1 MATMTIINV
10 KGDNAGSIEVSDAVF
25 NVEPNVHCVRQALLA
40 YEANQRQGTH
50 STKTRGMVSGGG
62 RKPWRQKGT
71 GRARQGSIRA
81 PQWRGG
87 AIIFGPQPRDYTQ
100 KVNKRVK
107 RAALASA
114 LSDLRRQ
121 DRIKVVEKL
130 ALDEIKTKKFVELL
144 QGIGVVNEKRVLVVT
159 PQPDNTILRSAR
171 NLPNVLVIPANN
183 VNIYCLL
190 TCDALVTTPEAIK
203 QLEEAIA

>member
-1 MATMTIINV
+1 MTSMTVINIQ
-10 KGDNAGSIEVSDAVF
+10 GTPTGAIELRDDVF
-25 NVEPNVHCVRQALLA
+25 AIDPNRNCVRQALLA
-40 YEANQRQGTH
+40 FEANQRQGTH

-87 AIIFGPQPRDYTQ
+87 AIIFGPLPRDYNQ
-100 KVNKRVK
+100 KINKKVK

-114 LSDLRRQ
+114 LSDLVRQ
-121 DRIKVVEKL
+121 NRIKVL
-130 ALDEIKTKKFVELL
+130 DALTVDEIKTKKFRAILES
-144 QGIGVVNEKRVLVVT
+144 IGVANEKRVLVLT
-159 PQPDNTILRSAR
+159 AEPDDKILRSAR
-171 NLPNVLVIPANN
+171 NLPNVLVIPVNN

-190 TCDALVTTPEAIK
+190 TCDVLVTTSDAIK
-203 QLEEAIA
+203 RLEEAIA

>member
-1 MATMTIINV
+1 MASLTVINV
-10 KGDNAGSIEVSDAVF
+10 KGDATGSVSVRDDVF
-25 NVEPNVHCVRQALLA
+25 AVEPNVNCVRQALLA

-87 AIIFGPQPRDYTQ
+87 AIIFGPQPRDYRQ
-100 KVNKRVK
+100 KLNKKVK
-107 RAALASA
+107 RAAIASA
-114 LSDLRRQ
+114 LSDLVRQ
-121 DRIKVVEKL
+121 NRLKVVDSL
-130 ALDEIKTKKFVELL
+130 ALDEIKTKKFLGILE
-144 QGIGVVNEKRVLVVT
+144 GIGVANEKRVLVML
-159 PQPDNTILRSAR
+159 PQPDEKVLRSAR
-171 NLPNVLVIPANN
+171 NLPNVLVIPVNN

-190 TCDALVTTPEAIK
+190 TCDALITTPEAIK

>member
-1 MATMTIINV
+1 MASLTVINLQ
-10 KGDNAGSIEVSDAVF
+10 GAPTGSIEVRDDVF
-25 NVEPNVHCVRQALLA
+25 AIEPNVNCVRQALLA

-50 STKTRGMVSGGG
+50 ATKTRGMVSGGG

-87 AIIFGPQPRDYTQ
+87 AIIFGPQPRDYNQ
-100 KVNKRVK
+100 KVNKKVK

-114 LSDLRRQ
+114 LSDLAREN
-121 DRIKVVEKL
+121 RIKLVDAL
-130 ALDEIKTKKFVELL
+130 SLDEIKTKKFLGILE
-144 QGIGVVNEKRVLVVT
+144 GIGVANEKRILVVT
-159 PQPDNTILRSAR
+159 AQPDEKLLRSAR

-183 VNIYCLL
+183 LNIYCLL
-190 TCDALVTTPEAIK
+190 TCDVLVTTPEAIK
-203 QLEEAIA
+203 QIEEAIA

>member
-1 MATMTIINV
+1 MASLTVINV
-10 KGDNAGSIEVSDAVF
+10 QGAPTGSIEVRDDVF
-25 NVEPNVHCVRQALLA
+25 AIEPNVNCVRQALLA

-87 AIIFGPQPRDYTQ
+87 AIIFGPQPRDYNQ
-100 KVNKRVK
+100 KVNKKVK

-114 LSDLRRQ
+114 LSDLAREN
-121 DRIKVVEKL
+121 RIKLVDAL
-130 ALDEIKTKKFVELL
+130 SLDEIKTKKFLGILE
-144 QGIGVVNEKRVLVVT
+144 GIGVANEKRILVVT
-159 PQPDNTILRSAR
+159 AQPDEKLLRSAR

-183 VNIYCLL
+183 LNIYCLL
-190 TCDALVTTPEAIK
+190 TCDVLVTTPEAIK
-203 QLEEAIA
+203 QIEEAIA

>member
-1 MATMTIINV
+1 MASLTVINV
-10 KGDNAGSIEVSDAVF
+10 QGAPTGLIEVRDDVF
-25 NVEPNVHCVRQALLA
+25 AIEPNVNCVRQALLA

-87 AIIFGPQPRDYTQ
+87 AIIFGPQPRDYNQ
-100 KVNKRVK
+100 KVNKKVK

-114 LSDLRRQ
+114 LSDLAREN
-121 DRIKVVEKL
+121 RIKLVDAL
-130 ALDEIKTKKFVELL
+130 SLDEIKTKKFLGILE
-144 QGIGVVNEKRVLVVT
+144 GIGVANEKRILVVT
-159 PQPDNTILRSAR
+159 AQPDEKLLRSAR

-183 VNIYCLL
+183 LNIYCLL
-190 TCDALVTTPEAIK
+190 TCDVLVTTPEAIK
-203 QLEEAIA
+203 QIEEAIA

>member
-1 MATMTIINV
+1 MTSMTVINIQ
-10 KGDNAGSIEVSDAVF
+10 GSPTGSIELRDDVF
-25 NVEPNVHCVRQALLA
+25 AVEPNVNCVRQALLA

-87 AIIFGPQPRDYTQ
+87 AIIFGPQPRDYNQ
-100 KVNKRVK
+100 KVNKKVK

-114 LSDLRRQ
+114 LSDLARQ
-121 DRIKVVEKL
+121 NRIKIL
-130 ALDEIKTKKFVELL
+130 DALTLDEIKTQKFAGILES
-144 QGIGVVNEKRVLVVT
+144 IGVATEKRVLVLTAESDEKV
-159 PQPDNTILRSAR
+159 LRSAR
-171 NLPNVLVIPANN
+171 NLPNVLVIPVNN

-190 TCDALVTTPEAIK
+190 TCDVLVTTSDAIK
-203 QLEEAIA
+203 RLEEAIA

>member
-1 MATMTIINV
+1 MASLTVINV
-10 KGDNAGSIEVSDAVF
+10 QGAPTGSIEVRDDVF
-25 NVEPNVHCVRQALLA
+25 AIEPNVNCVRQALLA

-50 STKTRGMVSGGG
+50 ATKTRGMVSGGG

-87 AIIFGPQPRDYTQ
+87 AIIFGPQPRDYNQ
-100 KVNKRVK
+100 KVNKKVK

-114 LSDLRRQ
+114 LSDLAREN
-121 DRIKVVEKL
+121 RIKLVDAL
-130 ALDEIKTKKFVELL
+130 SLDEIKTKKFLGILE
-144 QGIGVVNEKRVLVVT
+144 GIGVANEKRILVVT
-159 PQPDNTILRSAR
+159 AQPDEKLLRSAR

-183 VNIYCLL
+183 LNIYCLL
-190 TCDALVTTPEAIK
+190 TCDVLVTTPEAIK
-203 QLEEAIA
+203 QIEEAIA

>member
-1 MATMTIINV
+1 MAQLSVINLKGETTGSINV
-10 KGDNAGSIEVSDAVF
+10 RDDVF
-25 NVEPNVHCVRQALLA
+25 AVEPNVNCVRQALLA

-87 AIIFGPQPRDYTQ
+87 AIIFGPQPRDYNQ
-100 KVNKRVK
+100 KVNKKVK
-107 RAALASA
+107 RAALYSA
-114 LSDLRRQ
+114 LSDLVRQ
-121 DRIKVVEKL
+121 SRIKVVASL
-130 ALDEIKTKKFVELL
+130 VVDEIKTKKFLGILE
-144 QGIGVVNEKRVLVVT
+144 GIGVANEKRILVVL
-159 PQPDNTILRSAR
+159 PQPDERILRSAR
-171 NLPNVLVIPANN
+171 NLPNVLVIPVNN

>member
-1 MATMTIINV
+1 MASLTVINLQ
-10 KGDNAGSIEVSDAVF
+10 GAPTGSIEVRDDVF
-25 NVEPNVHCVRQALLA
+25 AIEPNVNCVRQALLA

-87 AIIFGPQPRDYTQ
+87 AIIFGPQPRDYNQ
-100 KVNKRVK
+100 KVNKKVK

-114 LSDLRRQ
+114 LSDLAREN
-121 DRIKVVEKL
+121 RIKLVDAL
-130 ALDEIKTKKFVELL
+130 SLDEIKTKKFLGILE
-144 QGIGVVNEKRVLVVT
+144 GIGVANEKRILVVT
-159 PQPDNTILRSAR
+159 AQPDEKLLRSAR

-183 VNIYCLL
+183 LNIYCLL
-190 TCDALVTTPEAIK
+190 TCDVLVTTPEAIK
-203 QLEEAIA
+203 QIEEAIA

>member
-1 MATMTIINV
+1 MTSMTVINMQ
-10 KGDNAGSIEVSDAVF
+10 GSPTGSIELRDDVF
-25 NVEPNVHCVRQALLA
+25 AVEPNVNCVRQALLA

-87 AIIFGPQPRDYTQ
+87 AIIFGPQPRDYNQ
-100 KVNKRVK
+100 KVNKKVK

-114 LSDLRRQ
+114 LSDLARQ
-121 DRIKVVEKL
+121 NRIKIL
-130 ALDEIKTKKFVELL
+130 DSLTLDEIKTKKFLAILES
-144 QGIGVVNEKRVLVVT
+144 IGVANEKRVLVLTADSDEKV
-159 PQPDNTILRSAR
+159 LRSAR
-171 NLPNVLVIPANN
+171 NLPNVLVIPVNN

-190 TCDALVTTPEAIK
+190 TCDVLVTTSEAIK
-203 QLEEAIA
+203 RLEEAIA

>member
-10 KGDNAGSIEVSDAVF
+10 KGENTGSIELSDAVF
-25 NVEPNVHCVRQALLA
+25 NVEPNIHCVRQALLA

-87 AIIFGPQPRDYTQ
+87 AIIFGPQPRDYSQ
-100 KVNKRVK
+100 KVNKKVK

-121 DRIKVVEKL
+121 DRIKVVNGL

-144 QGIGVVNEKRVLVVT
+144 KGIGVVNEKRVLVVT
-159 PQPDNTILRSAR
+159 PQPDDTILRSAR
-171 NLPNVLVIPANN
+171 NLPNVLVIPVNN

-203 QLEEAIA
+203 RLEEAIA